1 MSWKSIAGNQTISRA
16 NLQNAIDTGVFI
28 QKNGVPGTETNRQI
42 TKANAQDYI
51 YTWDLYPPFLS
62 KASNQLPV
70 KSNLAVQSNQVYGA
84 GGENTSQ
91 ILIGNTNRSWVYSID
106 SPSGDRIGSVASSTD
121 NRCILYGKSYDAGAG
136 GGGAHVSN
144 DYGETFRRLD
154 DVMSTND
161 AALGTAMSSN
171 GELMILTRQVGSFD
185 ADRAKIYRSN
195 DAGVSWI
202 VGYEDGVR
210 YNFNGA
216 AMSGVG
222 NYATVLGSDGTNY
235 YVFTSNTFGASYT
248 RTNLCQGIKTLITG
262 CVGMSKSGQYQLLT
276 PPEPTG
282 SSIGYFYVSNN
293 YGNSWT
299 AVTVV
304 DTPLA
309 PNDIFKGCSVSAGG
323 DYMTVV
329 AYSLT
334 LNELRTYI
342 SSDFGVS
349 WTVIS
354 GGSNAQ
360 AVDSSGQF
368 QYQKGRESIDYGNTW
383 YNVGISSA
391 ANSISVNST
400 TFTTPYIYGTSTGGN
415 LFKSVDQG
423 VSFSALSLSG
433 YFTKVATSGG
443 SNNGKYVAAIKDND
457 PGGFPNYN
465 LYQSY
470 NYGVTW
476 NTILFFGGQVLSC
489 CAVSDDGVYW
499 FAAAYDGPSNISYLY
514 RSTDSGVTWS
524 FMVGI
529 TGQAGNCAMSNTGQY
544 ISMVVNNANRPGLYN
559 SYLASSDDYGLNWEG
574 QAFNNTGRTFV
585 DIAMSGHGRFRTL
598 VSSDSGDGGARISYS
613 TQYGLGFNDVFL
625 LEYFYATSCSMDDSG
640 RVAVVSFTGGQIPLA
655 TTSRIYSTTNGWSNI
670 NTFQPTVP
678 VPLAAPIIS
687 GVNVS
692 SDGTYWSAVSSNVG
706 YSYTCTDGDGI
717 FIARGSNNNP
727 TFNNLSK

>member
-1 MSWKSIAGNQTISRA
+1 
-16 NLQNAIDTGVFI
+16 
-28 QKNGVPGTETNRQI
+28 
-42 TKANAQDYI
+42 
-51 YTWDLYPPFLS
+51 
-62 KASNQLPV
+62 
-70 KSNLAVQSNQVYGA
+70 
-84 GGENTSQ
+84 
-91 ILIGNTNRSWVYSID
+91 
-106 SPSGDRIGSVASSTD
+106 
-121 NRCILYGKSYDAGAG
+121 
-136 GGGAHVSN
+136 
-144 DYGETFRRLD
+144 
-154 DVMSTND
+154 
-161 AALGTAMSSN
+161 
-171 GELMILTRQVGSFD
+171 
-185 ADRAKIYRSN
+185 
-195 DAGVSWI
+195 
-202 VGYEDGVR
+202 
-210 YNFNGA
+210 
-216 AMSGVG
+216 
-222 NYATVLGSDGTNY
+222 
-235 YVFTSNTFGASYT
+235 VFTSNTFGASYT

-293 YGNSWT
+293 YGSSWT

-304 DTPLA
+304 DIPLA

-383 YNVGISSA
+383 YNVGISGA

-443 SNNGKYVAAIKDND
+443 SNNGKYVAAIRDND

-465 LYQSY
+465 LYQSN
-470 NYGVTW
+470 NYGATW
-476 NTILFFGGQVLSC
+476 STVLSSAGEVMIC
-489 CAVSDDGVYW
+489 CAVSDNGVYW
-499 FAAAYDGPSNISYLY
+499 LASTYNGPSDMSYIY
-514 RSTDSGVTWS
+514 TSVDSGATWQYITSTTFQVQDCAISTD
-524 FMVGI
+524 
-529 TGQAGNCAMSNTGQY
+529 GQY
-544 ISMVVNNANRPGLYN
+544 MTIFRTRPSGGDPNLNVTILN
-559 SYLASSDDYGLNWEG
+559 SNDFGASW
-574 QAFNNTGRTFV
+574 TGVGNYFGTGFGA
-585 DIAMSGHGRFRTL
+585 IAMSGRGRYRTF
-598 VSSDSGDGGARISYS
+598 VSSNSAGGRIYTSS
-613 TQYGLGFNDVFL
+613 DYGVNWTVKLFIED
-625 LEYFYATSCSMDDSG
+625 FYATSCAMDESG
-640 RVAVVSFTGGQIPLA
+640 RIGVASFVGGAIPLA
-655 TTSRIYSTTNGWSNI
+655 TTSRIFSTKDGWNTYD
-670 NTFQPTVP
+670 TFQPTAP
-678 VPLAAPIIS
+678 TPLAPPIIS

-706 YSYTCTDGDGI
+706 YSFTCKDGDGI

>member
-1 MSWKSIAGNQTISRA
+1 MSWKSIAGNQTVSRA

-154 DVMSTND
+154 EVMSTND

-293 YGNSWT
+293 YGSSWT

-304 DTPLA
+304 DIPLA

-329 AYSLT
+329 AYSTTLT
-334 LNELRTYI
+334 QFRTYI

-383 YNVGISSA
+383 TNVFISSA
-391 ANSISVNST
+391 ANSISVNPT

-423 VSFSALSLSG
+423 VSFSALSISG

-443 SNNGKYVAAIKDND
+443 SNNGKYVAAIRDND
-457 PGGFPNYN
+457 PGGFPSYN
-465 LYQSY
+465 LYQSS
-470 NYGVTW
+470 NYGATW
-476 NTILFFGGQVLSC
+476 STSLFFGGQVLSC

-499 FAAAYDGPSNISYLY
+499 LAAAYDEFYTYIY
-514 RSTDSGVTWS
+514 RSTDSGASFQYVTQATFFAQDCAIS
-524 FMVGI
+524 NDGKYMTIII
-529 TGQAGNCAMSNTGQY
+529 TRASGSGTILNSTNYGASWTGASIGFFGNGAAY
-544 ISMVVNNANRPGLYN
+544 
-559 SYLASSDDYGLNWEG
+559 
-574 QAFNNTGRTFV
+574 
-585 DIAMSGHGRFRTL
+585 IAMSGQGRYRSFATSTNEGGRIYY
-598 VSSDSGDGGARISYS
+598 SGD
-613 TQYGLGFNDVFL
+613 YGVTFAEDLYIADFF
-625 LEYFYATSCSMDDSG
+625 ATSCALDDSG
-640 RVAVVSFTGGQIPLA
+640 RVGVASFAGGAIPLA
-655 TTSRIYSTTNGWSNI
+655 TTSRIFSTTDGWNSY

-678 VPLAAPIIS
+678 VPLAPPSIS

-692 SDGTYWSAVSSNVG
+692 SDGTYWSAVTSNVG
-706 YSYTCTDGDGI
+706 YSYTCKDGDGI

-727 TFNNLSK
+727 TFNSLSK

>member
-1 MSWKSIAGNQTISRA
+1 MSWKSISGNQTISRA
-16 NLQNAIDTGVFI
+16 NLQNAIDTGVFVV
-28 QKNGVPGTETNRQI
+28 KNGVPATEPNRGV
-42 TKANAQDYI
+42 TKANVEDYI
-51 YTWDLYPPFLS
+51 NVWSLYPPFRN
-62 KASNQLPV
+62 KAPNQLPV
-70 KSNLAVQSNQVYGA
+70 KSNLAVQSNQIYG
-84 GGENTSQ
+84 GTDTR
-91 ILIGNTNRSWVYSID
+91 IYVGNTNRNWVYSID
-106 SPSGDRIGSVASSTD
+106 FAGGDSIGSVASSTD
-121 NRCILYGKSYDAGAG
+121 NRCILYGKSYDPGAG

-161 AALGTAMSSN
+161 ACLATAMSSD

-185 ADRAKIYRSN
+185 ADRAKIYISYN
-195 DAGVSWI
+195 SGATWTIAYNAG
-202 VGYEDGVR
+202 GVR

-216 AMSGVG
+216 AMSGNG
-222 NYATVLGSDGTNY
+222 GYITVLGCDGVYY
-235 YVFTSNTFGASYT
+235 YVFTSNNFGASFT
-248 RTNLCQGIKTLITG
+248 RTYFIVGSKTLVTG
-262 CVGMSKSGQYQLLT
+262 CVGMSKSGQYQLVA
-276 PPEPTG
+276 PPEPSG
-282 SSIGYFYVSNN
+282 SFLGYFYVSND

-299 AVTVV
+299 GVTLP
-304 DTPLA
+304 DIPLA

-334 LNELRTYI
+334 LGQLRTYI
-342 SSDFGVS
+342 SSDWGVN
-349 WTVIS
+349 WTIVS
-354 GGSNAQ
+354 GGNIAQ

-368 QYQKGRESIDYGNTW
+368 QYQSGRASQNYGNTW
-383 YNVGISSA
+383 FNTGFFGK
-391 ANSISVNST
+391 SISVNPT
-400 TFTTPYIYGTSTGGN
+400 TFTTPYTYGTSTGGN
-415 LFKSVDQG
+415 LYKSVDQG
-423 VSFSALSLSG
+423 SSFSLISISG

-470 NYGVTW
+470 DYGATW
-476 NTILFFGGQVLSC
+476 NTILSFGGQVLSC

-499 FAAAYDGPSNISYLY
+499 FAAAYDGPSNGTFIY

-524 FMVGI
+524 YVYAV
-529 TGQAGNCAMSNTGQY
+529 TGRAGNCAMSNTGQY
-544 ISMVVNNANRPGLYN
+544 ISMVVNNADRPGLYN
-559 SYLASSDDYGLNWEG
+559 SFLASSNDYGLNWAG

-585 DIAMSGHGRFRTL
+585 DIAMSGQGRFRTL

-613 TQYGLGFNDVFL
+613 TQYGVGFSDVFL

-655 TTSRIYSTTNGWSNI
+655 TTSRIYSTTNGWGSI
-670 NTFQPTVP
+670 NTYNTDIYPGPLLPPT
-678 VPLAAPIIS
+678 IS

-692 SDGTYWSAVSSNVG
+692 SDGTYWSAVSSNAGG
-706 YSYTCTDGDGI
+706 YSFTCTTGDGNFVPNI
-717 FIARGSNNNP
+717 TGI